1 MHKYS
6 SKVANVDSM
15 GCLRRQGNTDYPKYA
30 CGAVPYWKGKYK
42 SYILHV
48 YWFKH
53 ILQLH
58 GTWNWF
64 LMFNI
69 MCFPRNSLDSAML
82 WSSHTY
88 TVVTS
93 ARRATWM
100 KQIGRKCGEVRT
112 TSQQICHRG
121 DQRLF
126 SKSGPWH
133 SDDDG
138 VIMIMVIMMEL
149 MSQKCSDSE

>member
-82 WSSHTY
+82 WASHTY

-93 ARRATWM
+93 AGRATWM
-100 KQIGRKCGEVRT
+100 KQIGHKCGR
-112 TSQQICHRG
+112 HR
-121 DQRLF
+121 
-126 SKSGPWH
+126 SKFVI
-133 SDDDG
+133 G
-138 VIMIMVIMMEL
+138 VINVFSARAAIGMVMMMVL
-149 MSQKCSDSE
+149 SWSWLSWWSWWSRWSWWS

>member
-93 ARRATWM
+93 AGRLTWM
-100 KQIGRKCGEVRT
+100 KKIGRKCGNHIARHRFWKHWVLRAIFT
-112 TSQQICHRG
+112 TLRA
-121 DQRLF
+121 LL
-126 SKSGPWH
+126 KSDLCATQLYIR
-133 SDDDG
+133 SDT
-138 VIMIMVIMMEL
+138 
-149 MSQKCSDSE
+149 SS